1 MPNATAIPRDDAS
14 KLALLQHLNAH
25 LPSYATILE
34 ISADDLAQLQT
45 GSDVF
50 DYILKVQDA
59 TKNYTDAL
67 FAVKRALRDGPKNA
81 NVKLP
86 PSPTLPP
93 APATEPY
100 ADIFGFLGALISRI
114 KKHKNYTEAIGKA
127 LNIISAHSPGIDL
140 TTLQPLLTVDFQGGH
155 PVLHWE
161 SNGADALELEAD
173 HGVGSF
179 SLLTIQLSPGYQ
191 DNTPLPPAGTAA
203 LWKYRAIYRIRDQ
216 QVGHWSQVLEVG
228 VKGG

>member
-25 LPSYATILE
+25 LPNYAATLE
-34 ISADDLAQLQT
+34 ISADDLSQLQK
-45 GSDVF
+45 GLDGF
-50 DYILKVQDA
+50 DYILKAQDA
-59 TKNYTDAL
+59 AQNYTEAL
-67 FAVKRALRDGPKNA
+67 FALKRVLRDGPKNA
-81 NVKLP
+81 PINLP
-86 PSPTLPP
+86 PPPTLPP
-93 APATEPY
+93 APAAELY

-127 LNIISAHSPGIDL
+127 LNIIPAHSPGIDP

-155 PVLHWE
+155 PVLHWKNN
-161 SNGADALELEAD
+161 STDALELEAD
-173 HGVGSF
+173 HGAGTF

-228 VKGG
+228 VKG